1 MDGRCRPDRRRQCL
15 RQRKLR
21 EGLKVQPLPSF
32 FGGGD
37 AGGEP
42 ENLQAA
48 IVEACLQNGLWRS
61 LIVECDFGMAV
72 RNCALPG
79 STDMFMLRWKDMEVR
94 MAMCYNHAVNE
105 RSKKTNRYFSI

>member
-1 MDGRCRPDRRRQCL
+1 MPPGP
-15 RQRKLR
+15 KAAMPAAAKAA
-21 EGLKVQPLPSF
+21 GGAGSSAPSF
-32 FGGGD
+32 FF
-37 AGGEP
+37 
-42 ENLQAA
+42 
-48 IVEACLQNGLWRS
+48 VK
-61 LIVECDFGMAV
+61 VT

>member
-1 MDGRCRPDRRRQCL
+1 MPPGP
-15 RQRKLR
+15 KAAMPAAAKAAGGA
-21 EGLKVQPLPSF
+21 ESSAPSF
-32 FGGGD
+32 FFWGGD